1 MYSAF
6 FVSVS
11 MIFFSCEDNE
21 IPYYDVRD
29 EYTGRYAVDDYCDV
43 GVSDYELEVFKSD
56 YDDEITFGF
65 PGLFEAGMDVNAIV
79 TGMKIIIPVQQFIV
93 SNWPEIYYEF
103 SGSGSLEDST
113 LTIDYQVLTVQ
124 NGLVVDDVD
133 CRAEMFRF

>member
-1 MYSAF
+1 MYFPS
-6 FVSVS
+6 FVVVS
-11 MIFFSCEDNE
+11 ILFFSCDDNE

-29 EYTGRYAVDDYCDV
+29 EYTGRYTVDDYCDV

-79 TGMKIIIPVQQFIV
+79 TGMKIIIPVQQFTV
-93 SNWPEIYYEF
+93 SSWPEIFYEF

>member
-1 MYSAF
+1 
-6 FVSVS
+6 